1 LIPLSLDK
9 KDFES
14 VPIKS
19 DFNKENNYYIGK
31 LSKLSTVNK
40 LSQLEGLDIAFVDGL
55 IYEGKTSIE
64 WLGKILT
71 IDIAKKKVFI
81 EE

>member
-1 LIPLSLDK
+1 VTLIRKITTIS
-9 KDFES
+9 
-14 VPIKS
+14 
-19 DFNKENNYYIGK
+19 GK

-71 IDIAKKKVFI
+71 INIAKKKIFI

>member
-1 LIPLSLDK
+1 MTLIRKITTIS
-9 KDFES
+9 
-14 VPIKS
+14 
-19 DFNKENNYYIGK
+19 GK

-71 IDIAKKKVFI
+71 INIAKKKIFI